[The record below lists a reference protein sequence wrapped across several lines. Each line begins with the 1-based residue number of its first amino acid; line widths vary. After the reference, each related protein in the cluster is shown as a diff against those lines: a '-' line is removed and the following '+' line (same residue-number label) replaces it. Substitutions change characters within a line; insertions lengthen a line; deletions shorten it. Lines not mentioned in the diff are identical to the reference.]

1 MFQAMLDSFIEIIVC
16 TRDITREEFFIHLS
30 HTFAF
35 LAEHDI
41 RNDTIFASQSQYQ
54 IKWAVNLRFYLEHK
68 VL

>member
-54 IKWAVNLRFYLEHK
+54 IK
-68 VL
+68 